1 MLKVI
6 LPKTINKIY
15 FKSNE
20 RAKTKCFRAWQV
32 NIWLVNTGGRDN
44 PSDEFH
50 NSQNLIYEEYDSE
63 KNYDGLEGIVSHNA
77 YEKKRALM
85 KMIDVF

>member
-1 MLKVI
+1 
-6 LPKTINKIY
+6 
-15 FKSNE
+15 
-20 RAKTKCFRAWQV
+20 
-32 NIWLVNTGGRDN
+32 
-44 PSDEFH
+44 
-50 NSQNLIYEEYDSE
+50 LIYEEYDSE